1 MNIRTSLLLGIL
13 LAASALPLRAGT
25 ALEGKMKSM
34 KDSYRA
40 LKTAMEAP
48 VDADKAKYL
57 ALAAKLKDSALAA
70 RDLKPQKL
78 SEIPAD
84 QQAAFLQSFRQEIDK
99 LVKLGDELTQSI
111 SAGDWDSAKKNLASI
126 NEARR
131 EGHKEFMTE

>member
-1 MNIRTSLLLGIL
+1 
-13 LAASALPLRAGT
+13 
-25 ALEGKMKSM
+25 MKSM

-57 ALAAKLKDSALAA
+57 ALATKLKDSVVAA

-78 SEIPAD
+78 AEIPAD
-84 QQAAFLQSFRQEIDK
+84 KQAEFLDSYKKEMDRLAE
-99 LVKLGDELTQSI
+99 LVDELSQSI
-111 SAGDWDSAKKNLASI
+111 NAADWDAAKKNLASI

-131 EGHKEFMTE
+131 EGHKEFMSEEE